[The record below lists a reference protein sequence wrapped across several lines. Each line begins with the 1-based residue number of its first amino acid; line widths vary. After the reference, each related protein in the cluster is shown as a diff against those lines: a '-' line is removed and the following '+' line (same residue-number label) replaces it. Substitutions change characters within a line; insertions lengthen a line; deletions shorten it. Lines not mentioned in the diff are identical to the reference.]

1 MDAELLAVGVITGTS
16 GLHGELKCKSFSGQP
31 LGGLSQALLRKGR
44 KEKKFRIEASHPRVQ
59 GNVLKIAG
67 VETPEDARALVG
79 WEIWVP
85 REHAAR
91 LGDGEFYTADL
102 CRCTVWFGTEL
113 IGTVRSVCE
122 GGAAQLLEV
131 ETQAGK
137 TFLIPFT
144 DHFVGDVDVGA
155 GRISLREDEIVR

>member
-1 MDAELLAVGVITGTS
+1 
-16 GLHGELKCKSFSGQP
+16 
-31 LGGLSQALLRKGR
+31 LGRLSQALFRKGR
-44 KEKKFRIEASHPRVQ
+44 KEKKFRIEASYPRVQ

-67 VETPEDARALVG
+67 LETPEDARALVG

-113 IGTVRSVCE
+113 IGSVRSVCE
-122 GGAAQLLEV
+122 GGTAQLLEV

-144 DHFVGDVDVGA
+144 DHFVGDVEVGA